1 MRLSPQSMRLLA
13 LASVSFAA
21 VIAACSSSSTE
32 EVLAADAGSDTSSSS
47 IDSGGTPDT
56 GGGFDTGT
64 TSETSTRI
72 DAGPQYDAGPPVV
85 LDGGPENEGGI
96 PCVQGGVVEVEPN
109 QSAAQATPF
118 TTSICGVIAPAS
130 GSDAAVVPDA
140 ASNAESDFTTFTLK
154 SSTSS
159 FFVQFSGDVTLVI
172 TVDGQS
178 VTLTPTSFPAIP
190 FVKGKP
196 YIVEVKANTSAKTF
210 WRVSLFE
217 S

>member
-1 MRLSPQSMRLLA
+1 MTLSPRSMRLLA

-32 EVLAADAGSDTSSSS
+32 EVLATDAGSDSSLLP
-47 IDSGGTPDT
+47 DSGGSPDT
-56 GGGFDTGT
+56 GSVGFDAGT
-64 TSETSTRI
+64 TETSTVI
-72 DAGPQYDAGPPVV
+72 DAGPQYDAGAPVV
-85 LDGGPENEGGI
+85 LDGGAGNDGGI
-96 PCVQGGVVEVEPN
+96 PCVQGGVAEIEPN
-109 QSAAQATPF
+109 QAAGQATPF
-118 TTSICGVIAPAS
+118 TTSICGVIESAGGAN
-130 GSDAAVVPDA
+130 DAAAVPDA
-140 ASNAESDFTTFTLK
+140 ALGAESDFATYTLK
-154 SSTSS
+154 STTSS
-159 FFVQFSGDVTLVI
+159 FYVQFSGDITLVI
-172 TVDGQS
+172 TVDGQT